1 MIYNI
6 YEITGKFATDCDS
19 GQELYDLIYPHLN
32 QGESVELDFTGVSI
46 FASAFFNYAI
56 GQLLQHEVIVDQL
69 NHLLTFKAL
78 SPMGHKVLKRVVDN
92 AKQYY
97 ADPQYR
103 QAVDT
108 VLEEYAASL

>member
-1 MIYNI
+1 MLYKV

-19 GQELYDLIYPHLN
+19 GQELYDLIYPQLE
-32 QGESVELDFTGVSI
+32 QGKSVELDFTDVGV

-56 GQLLQHEVIVDQL
+56 GQLLQHKIVVDQL

-78 SPMGHKVLKRVVDN
+78 SPMGHNVLKRVIDN

-97 ADPQYR
+97 ADPQSR
-103 QAVDT
+103 QAVDN
-108 VLEEYAASL
+108 VLVEYAASL